1 MVVPGF
7 PLCILCVNP
16 WGDLGVKVRENLGFP
31 HGGGGCIPGK
41 IKIHAPIL
49 LLCGQLSH
57 EMAVLFQKTVF
68 PPVIDQEKKEPSHGG

>member
-16 WGDLGVKVRENLGFP
+16 WGDLGVFLGWR
-31 HGGGGCIPGK
+31 GGIPGK